1 MNQEIVCLLVIKEDQ
16 DLESGDISEVLPSL
30 SFNMSQKY
38 PFKRKNSVG
47 SQKWYELIGF
57 NYNAKFQNNRNKTD
71 GNLQIRGGIQ
81 HNFSTSASPKIGY
94 VSITP
99 NFNYTE
105 RWYNKRI
112 EMHSYRS

>member
-1 MNQEIVCLLVIKEDQ
+1 
-16 DLESGDISEVLPSL
+16 
-30 SFNMSQKY
+30 MSQKY

-57 NYNAKFQNNRNKTD
+57 NYNSRFQNNRNKTNGD
-71 GNLQIRGGIQ
+71 LKVRGGIQ

-99 NFNYTE
+99 NFNTLKGGTIKE
-105 RWYNKRI
+105 LKSI
-112 EMHSYRS
+112 PLESIP